1 MTEHQL
7 SRSTPRAPGRRR
19 EHRNVGKLARAVG
32 QRLQG
37 ADIEQQAMP
46 QLLSGHG
53 LHRRQGRA
61 GIQPDPGALG
71 ITQLPQPAGR
81 HPQPVGRKWKRPEA
95 AFFASAVIAGGAGKG
110 EGITLSWQVED
121 VREARDRLAAMG
133 VETSPVE
140 WRYGAWVI
148 YICDPAGNRIE
159 LWS

>member
-1 MTEHQL
+1 MEDASMPKPEISINRTNTILYCEAFDQTVSFYQDILKLRVATQKDWFVEFRL
-7 SRSTPRAPGRRR
+7 SDRVHLS
-19 EHRNVGKLARAVG
+19 V
-32 QRLQG
+32 
-37 ADIEQQAMP
+37 AD
-46 QLLSGHG
+46 
-53 LHRRQGRA
+53 
-61 GIQPDPGALG
+61 
-71 ITQLPQPAGR
+71 AGR
-81 HPQPVGRKWKRPEA
+81 TTIP
-95 AFFASAVIAGGAGKG
+95 AGKG